1 MPLFCTVHLAGL
13 FPIPFNSVTGAL
25 MGISLKSIVGLPFG
39 TSALKAIFRMMNK
52 NTFAVVK
59 SVEKMRK
66 HSVIYTLKHP
76 L

>member
-1 MPLFCTVHLAGL
+1 
-13 FPIPFNSVTGAL
+13 